1 MQKHEVVKKLM
12 KQYSKR
18 TPINER
24 GLEILYDRACYRGYD
39 AALIYRGLKTVIC
52 KNYLRKEYTP
62 PNNDIACEVIDDR
75 RYIEDWEFRAIM
87 AGWYRA

>member
-1 MQKHEVVKKLM
+1 MNKQEVIKTLM

-24 GLEILYDRACYRGYD
+24 GLGILYDRAHYRGYNSVM
-39 AALIYRGLKTVIC
+39 IYDGLKRVIC
-52 KNYLRKEYTP
+52 KNYLRKEYIP
-62 PNNDIACEVIDDR
+62 PYNDIACEAIDER

-87 AGWYRA
+87 KGWYIA